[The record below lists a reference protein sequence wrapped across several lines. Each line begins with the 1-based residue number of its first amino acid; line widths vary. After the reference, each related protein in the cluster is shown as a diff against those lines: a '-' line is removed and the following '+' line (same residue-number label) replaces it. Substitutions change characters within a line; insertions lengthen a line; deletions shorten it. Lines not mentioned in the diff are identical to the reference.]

1 MSIRK
6 ISIMSI
12 LTAGAIIISI
22 IESFIPSF
30 GIPGIK
36 LGLANIIILIVL
48 YELGVGEAIFV
59 NLARVFLTGLL
70 RGTILTMGFLMS
82 LTGAIFSLGI
92 MILFHL
98 LIKKFSIIG
107 ISVLGAVFHVIGQ
120 ILIAMLYLQTAYIW
134 FYLPIIGI
142 SAVVTGVFVGIIA
155 QLVIKTGVIRKQKEK
170 YRF

>member
-1 MSIRK
+1 M
-6 ISIMSI
+6 
-12 LTAGAIIISI
+12 
-22 IESFIPSF
+22 
-30 GIPGIK
+30 
-36 LGLANIIILIVL
+36 
-48 YELGVGEAIFV
+48 Y
-59 NLARVFLTGLL
+59 
-70 RGTILTMGFLMS
+70 

-170 YRF
+170 YKF